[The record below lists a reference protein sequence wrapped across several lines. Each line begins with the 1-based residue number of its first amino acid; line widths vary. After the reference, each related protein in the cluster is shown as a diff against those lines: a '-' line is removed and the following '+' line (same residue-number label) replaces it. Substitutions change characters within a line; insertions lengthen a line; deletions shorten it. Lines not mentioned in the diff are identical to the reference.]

1 MEKEKI
7 VNNILKL
14 KKEKNAIILAH
25 YYQIPEIQDIA
36 DFIGDSLGLSQ
47 QAKKTNADIIIF
59 CGVHFMAETAK
70 ILSPEKRVFIPD
82 MEAGCSLVSL
92 CPAEDFIKFRHKYP
106 DHKVITYINCS
117 SEIKAVSDVIC
128 TSSNAVGIVE
138 SFDKNEKLI
147 FAPDKNLGSY
157 INNITGRNMLLWDAT
172 CEVHDILKV
181 ERVIKLKN
189 KHPNAKLIAHP
200 ECKAHILEL
209 ADYIGSTTALLNYTK
224 SDSCKEFIVA
234 TETGIIHQMQKYS
247 PDKKF
252 IVVPSEENCLCNDCP
267 YMKMNTLE
275 KINNCLE
282 YEVNEIVISKELMD
296 KARKPIEKMLKISQK
311 LGF

>member
-47 QAKKTNADIIIF
+47 QAKKTNADVIVF

-92 CPAEDFIKFRHKYP
+92 CPTEDFIKFRNKYP

-138 SFDKNEKLI
+138 SFAKNEKLI

-157 INNITGRNMLLWDAT
+157 INSITGREMLLWDAT

-189 KHPNAKLIAHP
+189 EYPNAQLIAHP

-209 ADYIGSTTALLNYTK
+209 ADYIGSTTALLNYTI
-224 SDSCKEFIVA
+224 SNQGKEFIVA

-275 KINNCLE
+275 KISNCLE
-282 YEVNEIVISKELMD
+282 YEVNEILINEDLII
-296 KARKPIEKMLKISQK
+296 KARKPIEKMLEISKK